1 MERGMNRWQQ
11 WVILISSFFLSMGLA
26 EAQTIW
32 WDTGMAK
39 LRQANRDVAG
49 DPVPADADLCSE
61 AGCVKGGVTLSAGR
75 NEFEPFQIFIAAS
88 ATALSQVN
96 VTISDLADGRGNVIV
111 SLANGRP
118 KNIVIY
124 REHYLPVTSTSS
136 SEGKLGLWPDGLVP
150 KVDEYFGEVRQMPE
164 ETTPAFPFNV
174 AADQKQG
181 IWVDVYI
188 PQGTPAGI
196 YRGTAQVTIGSTVA
210 ANIPIQLTVR
220 NFDLPSIPSLKTAYA
235 VGIGEVKTGHYGTA
249 AVGDDKYW
257 EIICLYTKEML
268 LHRVSN
274 ENVIWPRPL
283 WNSTL
288 GRINWS
294 LPSISTT
301 CNQRYPEFLSG
312 GDPNLLPNG
321 KLPGTKLTRARMRD
335 GMGLSSTGVETVAYY
350 RDYMDYIND
359 RGWKS
364 QLFYYLW
371 DEPPYPSVSGVRR
384 CDQNYSGTASTAWS
398 DVYQK
403 AKFFKDNAIDIPI
416 MITSSRQA
424 SEDCFTNYLN
434 VPDYTRY
441 LDIWTVPNSWMNG
454 KPTGAFPFNTN
465 LRSSYDTIITA
476 GKELW
481 WYHACGSH
489 GCGGSETG
497 YPTPMAD
504 LPAIYSRAF
513 EWLTYQYQIGYAAP
527 GPQTQLYFD
536 TVYAYQF
543 PTNDPW
549 KNIYYFTGNGDGTFF
564 YPGRPDKIGGTK
576 HIPIPSIR
584 LKMLREG
591 IEDYEY
597 LTLVEAKKAK
607 EGLDG
612 KAWIKANILD
622 TYMAAVDPADG
633 VRKLITYVWNK
644 NPGSPTS
651 STGLLRAREELAKVL
666 SAQPDFTIAA
676 TPTSASVA
684 VGSTTT
690 STVTVSS
697 KDGFNASVGISCD
710 ASHPTLTCSYTP
722 SSVTPPI
729 NGNATSTLTVRTQ
742 ATTPIGNHTITVIG
756 AAGDLSHPSTFTLTV
771 RPAPDFQLTVSPAS
785 VSATAGSR
793 AASTVTISSLNNFN
807 SPVAM
812 TCTTSNPG
820 VTCSYGSTSVTPPV
834 NGSGATAVNVQTS
847 ATLPAGSYSVTV
859 RGTSGSLLHQATL
872 ALTVTAPTPP
882 PPANVSDSFDRT
894 NSTNL
899 GSNWNEYLTDFEIN
913 GNQLRNID
921 AASQEAHWTRSIG
934 ADQDVSA
941 DCKVTVSGSSCG
953 VMARW
958 SNADNF
964 YYVRLDAGM
973 GDVALFKK
981 VNGAYTKLAVATR
994 PIGYNTY
1001 YRLRL
1006 VIKGSTIN
1014 VYFAGEGASAI
1025 AVSDSSLA
1033 TGEYAGIRSYASA
1046 AGNTWFDHFHVV
1058 SAAGNS
1064 LSDSF
1069 DRANSTSLGANW
1081 HEYMVDFEI
1090 NGNLVRNVDTAS
1102 QEARWTQSVG
1112 ANQDVSAD
1120 CRVAAAGNS
1129 CGVMARW
1136 SAAGNF
1142 YYARLDPGLDNIVLF
1157 KKVNGVYTLLGT
1169 ATRTMAYNI
1178 FYRLR
1183 LVAKGSTLSVYFAG
1197 ETTPAITLNDTS
1209 LGAGNYAGIRSYASA
1224 VGATG
1229 FDNFKVTAAP

>member
-1 MERGMNRWQQ
+1 MNRWRQ
-11 WVILISSFFLSMGLA
+11 WVILIISFFLWIGVA

-32 WDTGMAK
+32 WDTGMVK
-39 LRQANRDVAG
+39 LRQANSGTTG
-49 DPVPADADLCSE
+49 DPVPSGIDLCTGT
-61 AGCVKGGVTLSAGR
+61 GCSQGGVTLSAGR

-96 VTISDLADGRGNVIV
+96 VTISDLSDGRGNVIA

-118 KNIVIY
+118 KNIVLY

-136 SEGKLGLWPDGLVP
+136 LDGKLGLWPDGLVP
-150 KVDEYFGEVRQMPE
+150 KVDEYFGEVRRMPG
-164 ETTPAFPFNV
+164 ETAPAFPFNV
-174 AADQKQG
+174 AANQKQG
-181 IWVDVYI
+181 IWVDVYV
-188 PQGTPAGI
+188 PHGTPAGL
-196 YRGTAQVTIGSTVA
+196 YRGTAQVTIGSAVA

-220 NFDLPSIPSLKTAYA
+220 DFDLPSVPSLKTAYA

-257 EIICLYTKEML
+257 EMICLYTKEML

-274 ENVIWPRPL
+274 ENVIWPRPV
-283 WNSTL
+283 WNSTT
-288 GRINWS
+288 GGINWS
-294 LPSISTT
+294 LPAISTT

-335 GMGLSSTGVETVAYY
+335 GTGLSTTDVETVAYY
-350 RDYMDYIND
+350 RDYIDHIND
-359 RGWKS
+359 MGWKS

-371 DEPPYPSVSGVRR
+371 DEPAYPSVSGVRR
-384 CDQNYSGTASTAWS
+384 CDQSYSGAASTAWR

-424 SEDCFTNYLN
+424 SEDCFTNYLK

-454 KPTGAFPFNTN
+454 KPTGGFPFNTN
-465 LRSSYDTIITA
+465 LRRSYDTIITA

-504 LPAIYSRAF
+504 LPAIYSRTF

-543 PTNDPW
+543 STNDPW

-597 LTLVEAKKAK
+597 LTLVEAKK
-607 EGLDG
+607 ERDGLDG

-622 TYMAAVDPADG
+622 PYMAAVDPADG
-633 VRKLITYVWNK
+633 VKKLITYVWNK

-651 STGLLRAREELAKVL
+651 STGLLRAREELAKAL
-666 SAQPDFTIAA
+666 SLQPDFTVAA
-676 TPTSASVA
+676 APTAASVV
-684 VGSTTT
+684 VGQAAT
-690 STVTVSS
+690 STVTISS

-710 ASHPTLTCSYTP
+710 ASHPTVTCSYNP
-722 SSVTPPI
+722 ASVAPPI
-729 NGNATSTLTVRTQ
+729 NGNASSILTVRTQ
-742 ATTPIGNHTITVIG
+742 AATPVGNHTVTITG
-756 AAGDLSHPSTFTLTV
+756 ASGSLTRPATFTLTV
-771 RPAPDFQLTVSPAS
+771 KPAPDFQLSVSPAS
-785 VSATAGSR
+785 ATATTGGTT
-793 AASTVTISSLNNFN
+793 ASSVTVSSLNSFN
-807 SPVAM
+807 ASVALS
-812 TCTTSNPG
+812 CTTSNPG
-820 VTCSYGSTSVTPPV
+820 VTCSYGSPSVTPPV
-834 NGSGATAVNVQTS
+834 NGSVAAALNVQTL
-847 ATLPAGSYSVTV
+847 ATLPAGSYSITV
-859 RGTSGSLLHQATL
+859 RGASGTLLRQATL
-872 ALTVTAPTPP
+872 ALTVTAPAPPP
-882 PPANVSDSFDRT
+882 PPANVSDSFDRANAT
-894 NSTNL
+894 AL
-899 GSNWNEYLTDFEIN
+899 GSNWNEYMVDFEIN
-913 GNQLRNID
+913 GNQLRNVD
-921 AASQEAHWTRSIG
+921 TAGQEAQWTRSIG

-941 DCKVTVSGSSCG
+941 LCKATAAGNSCG

-958 SNADNF
+958 SNANNF
-964 YYVRLDAGM
+964 YYALLDPGL
-973 GDVALFKK
+973 GSVVLFKK
-981 VNGAYTKLAVATR
+981 VNGVFTRLAAASRVMSF
-994 PIGYNTY
+994 NTY
-1001 YRLRL
+1001 YRIRL
-1006 VIKGSTIN
+1006 VTKGSTIQ
-1014 VYFAGEGASAI
+1014 VYFAGETTPAITLADASLTA
-1025 AVSDSSLA
+1025 
-1033 TGEYAGIRSYASA
+1033 GNFAGIRSYATAVGTTSFDNFNGVASA
-1046 AGNTWFDHFHVV
+1046 SNTF
-1058 SAAGNS
+1058 
-1064 LSDSF
+1064 SDSF
-1069 DRANSTSLGANW
+1069 DRANATALGSNW
-1081 HEYMVDFEI
+1081 NEYMVDFEVS
-1090 NGNLVRNVDTAS
+1090 GNLVRNVDTAS
-1102 QEARWTQSVG
+1102 QEAHSTQSVG
-1112 ANQDVSAD
+1112 ADQDVSAD
-1120 CRVAAAGNS
+1120 CRVTASGNS

-1142 YYARLDPGLDNIVLF
+1142 YYARLDPGVGNIVLF
-1157 KKVNGVYTLLGT
+1157 KKVNGVYTALGT
-1169 ATRTMAYNI
+1169 ATRTLAYNT

-1183 LVAKGSTLSVYFAG
+1183 LVVKGSAIRIYFAG
-1197 ETTPAITLNDTS
+1197 ETTPAINLTDTS
-1209 LGAGNYAGIRSYASA
+1209 LSTGNYAGIRSHAASA
-1224 VGATG
+1224 FATA